1 MADALKWLTLRR
13 AAAQAAPV
21 VPSKSEAQEVP
32 GEKSADG
39 GFIEVDEIEQIEK
52 ILSRLKRRRSVGYE
66 GSEILLE
73 VHRL

>member
-1 MADALKWLTLRR
+1 M
-13 AAAQAAPV
+13 
-21 VPSKSEAQEVP
+21 P